1 MTNVEDRVTIIETSM
16 GLQLKNLD
24 TKIDSLLECQ
34 KDMSKE
40 FQAYLLKMQTEGCYS
55 LNSLKKDV
63 ITNKDWIRGNGNE
76 GAKVKIAKLS
86 KNMNWTNKLLVG
98 VFLAIISLI
107 LKSFF

>member
-1 MTNVEDRVTIIETSM
+1 MVNVSDRVTVIETSM

-24 TKIDSLLECQ
+24 TKIDALLECQ

-40 FQAYLLKMQTEGCYS
+40 FQKMQTEGCYS
-55 LNSLKKDV
+55 LRDLKKDV
-63 ITNKDWIRGNGNE
+63 IVNKDWIRGNGNE
-76 GAKVKIAKLS
+76 GANVKIAKLS